1 MKSRFRRMLVLS
13 VSLVVPSAA
22 LYGLQLV
29 LFPDPRTVWLGLLSQ
44 LAFLP
49 LYYLFTTIVIDA
61 ALARKERED
70 RLRRVNV
77 LVGVFFHEVGDAL
90 LARST
95 GHLSSADRAVC
106 SGRIEAAWD
115 EADFAKARRDVEA
128 AHPRF
133 DLDEA
138 AFLGLAGLLG
148 AHRDGLLRLMQN
160 PSLLE
165 HESFTELLLAVFHLV
180 DEFDRRPAPK
190 EFSAADVAHLEGDLR
205 RAYVLLRTQ
214 WLSYVQHL
222 KREYPYL
229 YSLVVRTGPAGAAPE
244 VPAAV

>member
-1 MKSRFRRMLVLS
+1 MLLLS
-13 VSLVVPSAA
+13 IGLVVPSAA
-22 LYGLQLV
+22 LYGLQLA

-49 LYYLFTTIVIDA
+49 LYYLFSTIVIEV
-61 ALARKERED
+61 ALDRKGRED
-70 RLRRVNV
+70 QLRRVNV

-90 LARST
+90 LA
-95 GHLSSADRAVC
+95 LSVGDLSAADRAAC
-106 SGRIEAAWD
+106 SRRTDAAWTD
-115 EADFAKARRDVEA
+115 ADFAKARRDVEA

-133 DLDEA
+133 DLDEQ
-138 AFLGLAGLLG
+138 AFLELAALLG

-165 HESFTELLLAVFHLV
+165 HEGFTELLLSVFHLV
-180 DEFDRRPAPK
+180 DEFDRRPPPK

-214 WLSYVQHL
+214 WLSYVLHL
-222 KREYPYL
+222 KKEYPYL
-229 YSLVVRTGPAGAAPE
+229 YSLVVRTDPGGAGPELP
-244 VPAAV
+244 